1 MQEGIM
7 CRMTPAQSRAARGL
21 LGITQDQLAK
31 EAEVS
36 LRTLANYEK
45 GATKP
50 TRATLAAIQR
60 AFEAAGVEFTDGG
73 VRLKPL
79 EQPRAYQHGQES

>member
-1 MQEGIM
+1 MR
-7 CRMTPAQSRAARGL
+7 RMTPAQSRAARGL

-45 GATKP
+45 SATKP

-60 AFEAAGVEFTDGG
+60 ALESAGVEFLGEDG
-73 VRLKPL
+73 VRLRPPAA
-79 EQPRAYQHGQES
+79 ENR